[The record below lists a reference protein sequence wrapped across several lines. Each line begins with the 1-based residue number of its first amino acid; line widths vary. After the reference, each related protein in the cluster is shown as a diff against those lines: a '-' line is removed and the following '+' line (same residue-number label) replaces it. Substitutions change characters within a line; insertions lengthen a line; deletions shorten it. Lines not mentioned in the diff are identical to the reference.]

1 MIPRVLIYN
10 ECMNKSLFAKIFFAL
25 GILALGTLVFIA
37 LAIDFDNSRIFN
49 NFGTI
54 ANIFTA
60 FGVTSL
66 LILVSAKEMD

>member
-1 MIPRVLIYN
+1 
-10 ECMNKSLFAKIFFAL
+10 MNKSLFAKIFFAL
-25 GILALGTLVFIA
+25 GILALGTLVFFA
-37 LAIDFDNSRIFN
+37 LVVDYDQVTKIN
-49 NFGTI
+49 NFATT

>member
-1 MIPRVLIYN
+1 
-10 ECMNKSLFAKIFFAL
+10 MNKSLFAKIFFAV

-37 LAIDFDNSRIFN
+37 FIIDWGDVQRIY
-49 NFGTI
+49 NFAAL

-60 FGVTSL
+60 FVVTSL